1 MKNRLVYNLRIFE
14 KLYLNLLQLLQPL
27 KPSQLLQ
34 PKAGKLN
41 FTSTSSTPSTPSTHM
56 DISWLSRTEL
66 LIGEE
71 KLRHLTTQHVMVV
84 GLGGV
89 GSFAAEFIARSGIGK
104 MTIIDGDVVDPTN
117 RNRQLPALATNHG
130 VSKALIMEERLRA
143 INPEIELNV
152 VKSFVNPE
160 MVEELL
166 AVQPDYVIDAIDSIT
181 PKITFLRLAF
191 EKKVRVVSSM
201 GAGAKLDP
209 TRLQVVDISK
219 TYNCPFAQQI
229 RKNLKNHGIRTG
241 IKAVFS
247 PEDPIKESLM
257 LTDGKNFKKSAYG
270 TISYLPAVFG
280 ATAASVVIRDLIG
293 D

>member
-1 MKNRLVYNLRIFE
+1 
-14 KLYLNLLQLLQPL
+14 
-27 KPSQLLQ
+27 
-34 PKAGKLN
+34 
-41 FTSTSSTPSTPSTHM
+41 M

-166 AVQPDYVIDAIDSIT
+166 AAQPDYVIDAIDSIT

-229 RKNLKNHGIRTG
+229 RKNLKNHGIRKG
-241 IKAVFS
+241 IKVVFS
-247 PEDPIKESLM
+247 PEYPIKESLM

-293 D
+293 N